1 MDINELNVIE
11 PNAKI
16 EDFSPGDTVR
26 VSVKVTEG
34 DRTRIQNF
42 EGTVIRKRGGGI
54 SSTFTVRRVTQEVGV
69 ERTFHLHGPNVD
81 AVKLLRRGDVRRSR
95 LYYLRGRS
103 GKRARI
109 KEKR

>member
-34 DRTRIQNF
+34 DRARIQNF

-69 ERTFHLHGPNVD
+69 E
-81 AVKLLRRGDVRRSR
+81 
-95 LYYLRGRS
+95 
-103 GKRARI
+103 
-109 KEKR
+109 

>member
-34 DRTRIQNF
+34 DRARIQNF

-69 ERTFHLHGPNVD
+69 ERTIHLHGPNVD

>member
-1 MDINELNVIE
+1 MDLNQLTEFE

-16 EDFSPGDTVR
+16 EEFSPGDTVR

-42 EGTVIRKRGGGI
+42 EGTVIRKRGAGM
-54 SSTFTVRRVTQEVGV
+54 SSTFTVRRVSQEVGV
-69 ERTFHLHGPNVD
+69 ERTFHLHGVNVD
-81 AVKLLRRGDVRRSR
+81 AVKLIRRGDVRRSR